1 MPLPRKKRGERS
13 TSDVSLARWQKIW
26 TLVHKRGWT
35 GRQTA
40 RGLNI
45 SHTLVQY
52 YLAKGQPPGWHPDK
66 RPRAPVID
74 LRQKRDTRQGGG
86 DRAS

>member
-1 MPLPRKKRGERS
+1 MPRLKRGQRGNS
-13 TSDVSLARWQKIW
+13 GVSRARWEEVW
-26 TLVHKRGWT
+26 RLVGKKGWT
-35 GRQTA
+35 QREAA
-40 RGLNI
+40 RAMVV

-52 YLAKGQPPGWHPDK
+52 YIRKGPPPGWHPDK

-74 LRQKRDTRQGGG
+74 LRQKRDARQGDG